1 MSLPRRRFLEA
12 TLATSSLLL
21 SPFSWGEKSRTRRR
35 VVIIGGGFA
44 GATAAKYLKLW
55 SDDNIDVILIERNPA
70 FISCPQSNLVL
81 GGVRAMS
88 DLTHEYNLL
97 ESKYKIQ
104 RVHAEVTHVDA
115 EAQSVQLHDGVQI
128 HYDRLII
135 APGVDFIY
143 DELPTIASHEA
154 QQKVPHAWKAG
165 PQTENLHKQ
174 ISAMEQGG
182 RVILTIPATPFRCP
196 PGPYERAC
204 QIASFLKKSNP
215 SAKVLILD
223 ANPDIASKK
232 SLFTNAWNA
241 QYASLIEYIPS
252 SHIEQV
258 NVKTLSVETEFES
271 YRADVLNVIPPQK
284 AGIVAEIAGVINV
297 DDRWCEVDF
306 LTYESTVIPNIH
318 IIGDAVYSNLPKS
331 GHMANAQA
339 KVCAAAV
346 VALLSDK
353 EPVAEPI
360 ITNTCY
366 SFVNDNEAGHVAA
379 VYRYDVS
386 SKSMLAMPGGGVSEL
401 ATKLEGQYAMAWA
414 ENIWHDVLR

>member
-1 MSLPRRRFLEA
+1 
-12 TLATSSLLL
+12 
-21 SPFSWGEKSRTRRR
+21 
-35 VVIIGGGFA
+35 
-44 GATAAKYLKLW
+44 
-55 SDDNIDVILIERNPA
+55 
-70 FISCPQSNLVL
+70 
-81 GGVRAMS
+81 
-88 DLTHEYNLL
+88 
-97 ESKYKIQ
+97 
-104 RVHAEVTHVDA
+104 
-115 EAQSVQLHDGVQI
+115 
-128 HYDRLII
+128 
-135 APGVDFIY
+135 
-143 DELPTIASHEA
+143 
-154 QQKVPHAWKAG
+154 
-165 PQTENLHKQ
+165 
-174 ISAMEQGG
+174 
-182 RVILTIPATPFRCP
+182 
-196 PGPYERAC
+196 
-204 QIASFLKKSNP
+204 
-215 SAKVLILD
+215 
-223 ANPDIASKK
+223 
-232 SLFTNAWNA
+232 
-241 QYASLIEYIPS
+241 
-252 SHIEQV
+252 
-258 NVKTLSVETEFES
+258 
-271 YRADVLNVIPPQK
+271 VIPPQK
-284 AGIVAEIAGVINV
+284 AGIVAAMAGVINV